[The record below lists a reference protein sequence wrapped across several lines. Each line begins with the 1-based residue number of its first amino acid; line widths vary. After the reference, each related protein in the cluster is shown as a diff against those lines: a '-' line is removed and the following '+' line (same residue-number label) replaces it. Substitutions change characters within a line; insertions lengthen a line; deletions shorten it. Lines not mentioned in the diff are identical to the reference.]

1 MIPSL
6 FHSNRFISDFKYYDD
21 LFNDFFS
28 KQFSL
33 INKNSKLPTNL
44 SYVTDRSLSLVTFSA
59 GDIGKIIQNLNSN
72 KAHGHKNISIWMLKI
87 CNEVIN
93 KLLELSFKQALVT
106 SPYPSDWKKAN
117 IVLVTVHKKG
127 DK

>member
-1 MIPSL
+1 M
-6 FHSNRFISDFKYYDD
+6 
-21 LFNDFFS
+21 
-28 KQFSL
+28 
-33 INKNSKLPTNL
+33 
-44 SYVTDRSLSLVTFSA
+44 VTFSA